1 MCVCVYYKYMEFVC
15 IYSYIHE
22 YYSIMKKKEILPFA
36 ITWRYLEGIKLSKV
50 SQTRKSNTV

>member
-1 MCVCVYYKYMEFVC
+1 MEFVC